1 MTEKIDTS
9 EWDDL
14 IKELP
19 KTPVVKPKP
28 IKKVKQFEDGVD
40 AELEKIGNARKN
52 EEQPEGIQN
61 LRFAKCCFSCR
72 FRKWVDAK
80 TVFCMLKFP
89 DYKAPGAKDGVNYFD
104 IEFRK
109 KHCIESGL
117 EESHPFL
124 VCDKWT
130 PGEERG
136 IQRVR
141 KAMGLLDVPLPG
153 KDD

>member
-1 MTEKIDTS
+1 MTDDIDTS

-14 IKELP
+14 IRELP
-19 KTPVVKPKP
+19 KKPIPKPKP
-28 IKKVKQFEDGVD
+28 IKKIKQFEDGVD
-40 AELEKIGNARKN
+40 ADLDKIAESRKLDN
-52 EEQPEGIQN
+52 PPEGIQN
-61 LRFAKCCFSCR
+61 LRFAKCCFSCLY
-72 FRKWVDAK
+72 RKWVDAK

-141 KAMGLLDVPLPG
+141 KAMGLLNVPLPN